1 MKANR
6 KKTRKQVGAHI
17 DTRKWARLRAEAMI
31 QGRPCGYLVDD
42 AIDLYLDKRAE
53 DRTMK

>member
-17 DTRKWARLRAEAMI
+17 DTRKWARLRAEALI

-42 AIDLYLDKRAE
+42 AIDLYLKRE
-53 DRTMK
+53 VRKTS